1 MYRVLREGG
10 VLSIIELTTPVKFPM
25 KQLFAIYSGTV
36 LPLYGRLISHDSSA
50 YSYLNKTIAAFPQG
64 ETMVEILR
72 RVGFAE
78 ASFTRLTFGIC
89 TMYFARK

>member
-1 MYRVLREGG
+1 MLREGG

-25 KQLFAIYSGTV
+25 KQLFGIYSGTV
-36 LPLYGRLISHDSSA
+36 LPLYGRLISHDSNA

-72 RVGFAE
+72 RIGFLRLRSH
-78 ASFTRLTFGIC
+78 ASHSA
-89 TMYFARK
+89 FAQCILQENKKR